1 MNDNKDIPPAPDPV
15 PDNQENLPP
24 PQAAAKDIVPE
35 PEQQTTIASTQ
46 TSPTDMEVHHHPH
59 VHHKKKWKDYVFEFF
74 MLFLAV
80 STGFFVENQRE
91 HYVEHLRAKD
101 YAAMLQK
108 DLAADTVI
116 INIIIGFRNDQAK
129 RYAQIKNIMNTVP
142 LEKIDQQPFV
152 QLVAD
157 AGKYLHLLH
166 NNGTLQQLKS
176 SGSLRYFKDTTLV
189 YTLTSYEEDLRHGEY
204 VQSEEREFFTDK
216 VLPYKLIHFNDPA
229 AAATGSTPSSSGNYP
244 TELLVNFDKKA
255 MMEFY
260 NLMERS
266 ASFNDML
273 GEAALTRHK
282 NKAALLIEMIKKE
295 YHLN

>member
-1 MNDNKDIPPAPDPV
+1 MDENRENAPLPEPPGQGEEA
-15 PDNQENLPP
+15 LPP
-24 PQAAAKDIVPE
+24 PPAAAADAPPE
-35 PEQQTTIASTQ
+35 EEQMPVNPSSTTPEA
-46 TSPTDMEVHHHPH
+46 MEIHHHPH
-59 VHHKKKWKDYVFEFF
+59 IHHKKKWKEYLFEFF

-101 YAAMLQK
+101 YAAMLRK

-116 INIIIGFRNDQAK
+116 INIIIGFRNEQAK
-129 RYAQIKNIMNTVP
+129 RYAQIKTSLNSVP
-142 LEKIDQQPFV
+142 FEKVDQRQFV
-152 QLVAD
+152 QLVQE

-176 SGSLRYFKDTTLV
+176 SGSLRYFRDTTLV

-216 VLPYKLIHFNDPA
+216 VLPFKMQHFNDAALGA
-229 AAATGSTPSSSGNYP
+229 AAVEGAAGNYP
-244 TELLVNFDKKA
+244 AEWLVDFDKKTR
-255 MMEFY
+255 MEFY

-266 ASFNDML
+266 ASFNEML
-273 GEAALTRHK
+273 GEAPLTRHK
-282 NKAALLIEMIKKE
+282 TKAALLIEMLKKE
-295 YHLN
+295 YDLN